1 MGYYLGKGTAGRT
14 AVPVEGGTR
23 SLADILKGGTSL
35 LGGSSSSPTGDSE
48 AKPRIGPGQ
57 FRQPVTKKAS
67 GDAAAENV
75 FGADWNNIE
84 EIGDWQWPAEMRGLY
99 DLIQSRAGSL
109 LHRTPG
115 FSPEALAEMFGSNF
129 EKIRGAER
137 GTREEVENTLASQGM
152 LNTGTALDALG
163 KVAMETEKNVGG
175 AKQQMFLANEQQ
187 KRTDEQLYNE
197 LASNYFNQ
205 LMNYAATEEGL
216 NAARRGEA
224 NNMLAMLLQYYMGSM
239 GSQGG

>member
-1 MGYYLGKGTAGRT
+1 MGYYLGKGTSGRT

-23 SLADILKGGTSL
+23 SLASILQGGTA
-35 LGGSSSSPTGDSE
+35 LGSGSSTSASGAT
-48 AKPRIGPGQ
+48 PRISPGQ
-57 FRQPVTKKAS
+57 TRQPTTQESSQSAQTEDVL
-67 GDAAAENV
+67 
-75 FGADWNNIE
+75 GADWNKIKE
-84 EIGDWQWPAEMRGLY
+84 LGEWQWPAEMRGLY
-99 DLIQSRAGSL
+99 DLIQSRAGQL
-109 LHRTPG
+109 LHKTPG

-137 GTREEVENTLASQGM
+137 GTREQVGETLASQGM
-152 LNTGTALDALG
+152 LNTGTALDALS
-163 KVAMETEKNVGG
+163 KVAMETEKNVGN
-175 AKQQMFLANEQQ
+175 AKRDVFLANEQQ

-205 LMNYAATEEGL
+205 LMNYAGTEEGL

-224 NNMLAMLLQYYMGSM
+224 NNMLSMLLQYYMGSM